1 MKRIGP
7 DRRVIKI
14 ARALGLDAEH
24 NAVEQIIDYCLRS
37 IGSWP
42 GIEKIA
48 TITELEIL
56 ACKRLDL
63 EFEEIHANE
72 DIERLVRKYA
82 AQGEFGFAT
91 IRSGFDKETFGTTYT
106 RLNVTSGMSKRYVA
120 FIDCRGEKSHRRFFT
135 RWHEIAHLLTNPPKV
150 GQPVNRST
158 IARCPVEQLMD
169 KIAGIVGFYDPIF
182 RRALYRHAHESLTLE
197 QVEAIRATYCPV
209 ASFQATLIACIQRV
223 DEPAIYV
230 EVGIGYKKAEGE
242 KVYSNQMSFLPD
254 DLPESKLR
262 VLQASPNIAART
274 ARIRIDPHMEVPA
287 GSLIARLFS
296 SDCATPTIFSSSGV
310 ESLSIWKHSDGS
322 DLGTMDVWI
331 AAKRVGSRILAIVK
345 PYG

>member
-1 MKRIGP
+1 VKRIGP
-7 DRRVIKI
+7 DRRVVKI
-14 ARALGLDAEH
+14 ARDLGLDAEH
-24 NAVEQIIDYCLRS
+24 NVVEQVIDYCLRS
-37 IGSWP
+37 IDSWP
-42 GIEKIA
+42 GIKKIS
-48 TITELEIL
+48 TITELEHL

-63 EFEEIHANE
+63 ELEEIHVDA

-82 AQGEFGFAT
+82 AEGEYGFAT
-91 IRSGFDKETFGTTYT
+91 IRSGFDEETFGTTYS
-106 RLNVTSGMSKRYVA
+106 RVNVIPGMTKRYVA
-120 FIDCRGEKSHRRFFT
+120 FIDCRGEKYHRRFFT
-135 RWHEIAHLLTNPPKV
+135 RWHEIAHLLTNPPKA

-182 RRALYRHAHESLTLE
+182 RQALNSHAHESLTLE
-197 QVEAIRATYCPV
+197 QVETIRLTYCPV
-209 ASFQATLIACIQRV
+209 ASFQATLITCIQRV

-230 EVGIGYKKAEGE
+230 EVGLGYKKAEGK
-242 KVYSNQMSFLPD
+242 KVYSDQMSFLPD

-262 VLQASPNIAART
+262 VLQASPNTAART
-274 ARIRIDPHMEVPA
+274 ARIRIDRNMEVPS

-296 SDCATPTIFSSSGV
+296 NASATPTSSSSSGV

-322 DLGTMDVWI
+322 DLGTRDVWI
-331 AAKRVGSRILAIVK
+331 AANRVGSRILAIVK